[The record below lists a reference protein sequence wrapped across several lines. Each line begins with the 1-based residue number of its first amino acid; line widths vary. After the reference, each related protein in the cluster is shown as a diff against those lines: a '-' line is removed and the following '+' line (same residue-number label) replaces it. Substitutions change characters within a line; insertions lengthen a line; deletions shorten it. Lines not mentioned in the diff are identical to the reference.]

1 VRDRF
6 PLIIRNGAMEEL
18 LRKEIRRTVE
28 KTFQYENSDK
38 TREFLSTV
46 IEKRGETYMSGS
58 LIDRVSGNL

>member
-1 VRDRF
+1 
-6 PLIIRNGAMEEL
+6 MEEL

-28 KTFQYENSDK
+28 KTFQYENSEK